1 MKQRFWKTLV
11 GMMTAMVVLAGCG
24 SSSDMSTSNSMS
36 TGSSSNKGNVQESM
50 MDNGLMMERV
60 ENGQAASGSG
70 AADKSQA
77 QESLT
82 DRKLIITVNMSVET
96 KEFDVLLSNL
106 ESKVVQLGGY
116 IENLESYNGSAYSS
130 YKSSRNANLTIRI
143 PQNQLDVFLDEVG
156 SISNVLRRSENVQ
169 DITLTY
175 VDLESH
181 KRVLET
187 ERDRL
192 IELLKQAQELEDIL
206 TIESR
211 LTEVRYQLES
221 MEAQLRTYD
230 NRVNYSTVHL
240 NINEVLELTPVVEE
254 TTWQRISGGF
264 VDSLEEVGHGLV
276 EFVIWF
282 IVSIP
287 YFVIWGVVITVIV
300 FIIKGLKK
308 IFKSGKKKKNGNKIA
323 ESVNVP
329 IQTPKE
335 KK

>member
-1 MKQRFWKTLV
+1 MKQKILKTVV
-11 GMMTAMVVLAGCG
+11 GIMTAMVVLAGCG
-24 SSSDMSTSNSMS
+24 SSSDMSTSNSMAS
-36 TGSSSNKGNVQESM
+36 GSSSNKGAARESM
-50 MDNGLMMERV
+50 TDNGLMLDMV
-60 ENGQAASGSG
+60 ENGQASSGSDV
-70 AADKSQA
+70 ADKSQT
-77 QESLT
+77 QEPLA
-82 DRKLIITVNMSVET
+82 DRKLIKTVNMSVET
-96 KEFDVLLSNL
+96 KEFDVLLENL
-106 ESKVVQLGGY
+106 ENKVTQLGGY
-116 IENLESYNGSAYSS
+116 IENLESYNGSVYSS

-143 PQNQLDVFLDEVG
+143 PQHQLNVFLDEVG

-181 KRVLET
+181 KKVLET

-240 NINEVLELTPVVEE
+240 SINEVLELTPVVEE
-254 TTWQRISGGF
+254 TPWQRISGGF
-264 VDSLEEVGHGLV
+264 VDSLKNVGHGLV

-287 YFVIWGVVITVIV
+287 YFVIWGVVITIIV

-308 IFKSGKKKKNGNKIA
+308 IFKSGKKKKNGNKVA
-323 ESVNVP
+323 ASVTIP
-329 IQTPKE
+329 IQETTE